1 MTMTSSALLARAH
14 DGAMDEPD
22 PVARPRRR
30 SFTAEY
36 KNRILDEYDSLPVG
50 GSERGAV
57 LRREGLY
64 SSHLAE
70 WRKVRNT
77 AGQHALA
84 PRGKPRPSPETVEL
98 ARLRRR
104 TEVLENELKR
114 TRLALEITGKA
125 VDGPG
130 GPPVWMKSLVG
141 RLVTST
147 LLGA

>member
-22 PVARPRRR
+22 PAARPRRR

-64 SSHLAE
+64 GTVALFDRELCRDRIRADLFRSSM
-70 WRKVRNT
+70 RVRRT
-77 AGQHALA
+77 RQRSEDDPG
-84 PRGKPRPSPETVEL
+84 VC
-98 ARLRRR
+98 RRR
-104 TEVLENELKR
+104 VR
-114 TRLALEITGKA
+114 
-125 VDGPG
+125 
-130 GPPVWMKSLVG
+130 SG
-141 RLVTST
+141 RGEGS
-147 LLGA
+147 G